1 MRWFNNRIFNKITFN
16 NKTFKIKFLTIF
28 LTSHKT
34 KIGCLRN
41 LVLGSTEVMTNSKI
55 LETQKKIKTEIN
67 IILPII
73 QIRIMILTN
82 KWHLAGNLLKHKL
95 LAQIAILYSGCR
107 LLILSTSKGDGM
119 VTQLRRPLSFLE
131 LNLRNLKK
139 LRFKC
144 LKEFIPLVKLE
155 GKISIQLPI
164 PRDSTWSGLVS
175 SSPIGMRLLSLL
187 IKELLGKLSNV

>member
-1 MRWFNNRIFNKITFN
+1 MRWFNNRIFNKITTN
-16 NKTFKIKFLTIF
+16 NKIFKTKYLTIF
-28 LTSHKT
+28 LINHKT

-73 QIRIMILTN
+73 QIWIMTLTN

-107 LLILSTSKGDGM
+107 LLIRNTSRGDGM
-119 VTQLRRPLSFLE
+119 VTQHRRP
-131 LNLRNLKK
+131 
-139 LRFKC
+139 
-144 LKEFIPLVKLE
+144 
-155 GKISIQLPI
+155 
-164 PRDSTWSGLVS
+164 
-175 SSPIGMRLLSLL
+175 
-187 IKELLGKLSNV
+187 